1 MRLNAPRK
9 GLWIFSTILAMA
21 AILAYFIDP
30 AVLGVNTA
38 FWVMTAS
45 WLILFL
51 ASYFK
56 GY

>member
-9 GLWIFSTILAMA
+9 GLWIFSTILAIA
-21 AILAYFIDP
+21 AVLAYFVDP
-30 AVLGVNTA
+30 AVLGFNTA
-38 FWVMTAS
+38 FWVMGAS